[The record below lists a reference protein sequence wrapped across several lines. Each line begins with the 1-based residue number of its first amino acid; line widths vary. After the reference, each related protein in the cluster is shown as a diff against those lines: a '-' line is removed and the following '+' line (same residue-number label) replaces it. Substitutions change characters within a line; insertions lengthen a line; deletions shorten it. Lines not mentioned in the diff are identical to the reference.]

1 MSTNCSGASCV
12 YGPCGARIE
21 WSVDA
26 EAVHIF
32 KPISN
37 PGTCGWAVENVTTCS
52 PPQCGDDRGWPLGVD
67 RHHPEPYEGQDL
79 YDEVVLPSCRFRT
92 CEAGGVP
99 GL

>member
-1 MSTNCSGASCV
+1 MTRLVDSVPADPTGTCV

-32 KPISN
+32 KPTSK

-52 PPQCGDDRGWPLGVD
+52 PPQCGDDRGWPVGVD
-67 RHHPEPYEGQDL
+67 
-79 YDEVVLPSCRFRT
+79 CRFRT
-92 CEAGGVP
+92 CEAGVP